1 MTTPEPLLITHYDRV
16 LLASDL
22 TRKLKRAAAHSNLC
36 YRIPAYAPMT
46 FTDKDAFTRFCAANT
61 TPKHSKNRP
70 HPDCKGCKLRRALNN
85 DPDLI
90 PNNVII
96 GQAQE

>member
-22 TRKLKRAAAHSNLC
+22 TRKLKRAAAKQNLC
-36 YRIPAYAPMT
+36 YRIPVYAPMT
-46 FTDKDAFTRFCAANT
+46 FIDRDAFTRFCAANT
-61 TPKHSKNRP
+61 TPQHHKNRP
-70 HPDCKGCKLRRALNN
+70 HPNCKGCKLRRALNN